1 MNYSGFSRIIKQ
13 GIKKEGISLRE
24 LARRSSLDVSFLSKI
39 LSGNRNPPSSE
50 EDIKK
55 IAKGINVM
63 PEKLIISSG
72 RIPSSMMKIFENEDF
87 IDNLMRGGAKNSDIP
102 DRTAEMEEAPLASIG
117 DFTGQGHIEDELL

>member
-1 MNYSGFSRIIKQ
+1 MEGSNFALLIKK

-39 LSGNRNPPSSE
+39 LSGQRNPPSNE

-55 IAKGINVM
+55 IAKGINIS

-72 RIPSSMMKIFENEDF
+72 RIPSSMLKIFENEKF
-87 IDNLMRGGAKNSDIP
+87 IDSLIKDGSKNKDFLESASKP
-102 DRTAEMEEAPLASIG
+102 KEPLSVSSG
-117 DFTGQGHIEDELL
+117 DFTGQGQIEDELL